1 MNDGTDNVEEVDN
14 DEYDVEVAS
23 VHVEVGVTRKSYT
36 SSAKKVLFNLLNGVA
51 TLINDTKKSWVST

>member
-14 DEYDVEVAS
+14 NEYDAEVAS
-23 VHVEVGVTRKSYT
+23 ARVKVGVTRKSYT
-36 SSAKKVLFNLLNGVA
+36 SSAKKVLFNSLNGVA